1 MEMQMEILE
10 SKMKL
15 MDHILLLPCASE
27 LRAT

>member
-15 MDHILLLPCASE
+15 MDHILLSSYASE